1 MMMKLS
7 FQFPVLLAVILL
19 HGVVV
24 AALLGGQTPA
34 TSEPSKPLMV
44 EMVAP
49 QVERLSPPQPSKR
62 TIQHP
67 TPTPSAR
74 PAPPVPVAAPLLAT
88 QGESVASV
96 ATVADIPKPAST
108 LLTATAPVTTV
119 AAPSVPRFDADY
131 LNNPTPA
138 YPPLSRRLRE
148 EGKVVLRVLVEPSG
162 AAGTVEMRTSSGFE
176 RLDKSAISAVS
187 RWKFVPAKQ
196 GNEAVG
202 AWVLVPIVF
211 SLKD

>member
-19 HGVVV
+19 HGGVV

-34 TSEPSKPLMV
+34 TSEPPKPLMV

-88 QGESVASV
+88 QGESVSSIAPV
-96 ATVADIPKPAST
+96 TDIPKPIS
-108 LLTATAPVTTV
+108 APPAAAPAVV
-119 AAPSVPRFDADY
+119 AAAPSVPRFDADY

-148 EGKVVLRVLVEPSG
+148 EGKVVLRVFVEPSG

-176 RLDKSAISAVS
+176 RLDKSAITAVS

-196 GNEAVG
+196 GAEAVG
-202 AWVLVPIVF
+202 AWVLVPIIF

>member
-19 HGVVV
+19 HGGVV
-24 AALLGGQTPA
+24 ATLLGGQTPT
-34 TSEPSKPLMV
+34 TSESPKPFMV

-49 QVERLSPPQPSKR
+49 QVERLSPPQPSKK
-62 TIQHP
+62 TIPHP
-67 TPTPSAR
+67 TPTPAVR
-74 PAPPVPVAAPLLAT
+74 PAPPAPVTAPLLAT
-88 QGESVASV
+88 QGESVS
-96 ATVADIPKPAST
+96 TVADVPKPLSVPAPVP
-108 LLTATAPVTTV
+108 TAPAVPV
-119 AAPSVPRFDADY
+119 AAAPSVPRFDADY
-131 LNNPTPA
+131 LNNPAPA
-138 YPPLSRRLRE
+138 YPPLSRRLHE
-148 EGKVVLRVLVEPSG
+148 EGKVVLRVFVEPSG
-162 AAGTVEMRTSSGFE
+162 AVGTVELRTSSDFE